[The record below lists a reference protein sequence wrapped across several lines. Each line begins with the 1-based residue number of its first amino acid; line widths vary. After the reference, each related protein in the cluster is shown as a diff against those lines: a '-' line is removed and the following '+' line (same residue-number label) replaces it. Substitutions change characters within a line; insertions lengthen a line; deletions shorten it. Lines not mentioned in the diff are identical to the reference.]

1 MLNALRAM
9 ILNLVTAALLISA
22 PLVPVQ
28 AAIVSTEEAMAIA
41 SADASTNRIAS
52 ALAREDVRRAL
63 TDMGVDPNLALERVN
78 ALTPAELAAL
88 DGQIQDLPAGGSLLG
103 VLGIVLIV
111 LIVLD
116 LVGVTDVF
124 SQL

>member
-41 SADASTNRIAS
+41 SADASANRIAS
-52 ALAREDVRRAL
+52 ALVREDVRRAL

>member
-1 MLNALRAM
+1 MLTALRAL
-9 ILNLVTAALLISA
+9 ILNLVTTALLICA
-22 PLVPVQ
+22 PFVPAQ
-28 AAIVSTEEAMAIA
+28 AAIVSTEDAMAMA
-41 SADASTNRIAS
+41 SADASATRIAS

-63 TDMGVDPNLALERVN
+63 TDLGVDPDLALERVN

-88 DGQIQDLPAGGSLLG
+88 EGQLQDLPAGGSLLG
-103 VLGIVLIV
+103 TLGIVLIV

>member
-1 MLNALRAM
+1 MR
-9 ILNLVTAALLISA
+9 
-22 PLVPVQ
+22 Q
-28 AAIVSTEEAMAIA
+28 C
-41 SADASTNRIAS
+41 
-52 ALAREDVRRAL
+52 
-63 TDMGVDPNLALERVN
+63 GVDAGQPVFRVAILDIVDDLALERVN

-88 DGQIQDLPAGGSLLG
+88 ESQIQDLPAGGSLLG
-103 VLGIVLIV
+103 TLGIVLIV

>member
-1 MLNALRAM
+1 MLNALRAL
-9 ILNLVTAALLISA
+9 ILNVVTAALLVSA
-22 PLVPVQ
+22 PLAPAQ

-41 SADASTNRIAS
+41 SADASANRIAS

-88 DGQIQDLPAGGSLLG
+88 EGQLQDLPAGGSLLG
-103 VLGIVLIV
+103 VLGIVLVV